1 MQDKAHMV
9 GTLLPIAGGL
19 KEHLFA
25 SEIFWVLSSAA
36 EESDFS
42 LLHPYSNTDETSGT
56 QMIFLPPT

>member
-25 SEIFWVLSSAA
+25 SEIFWVLSSADVELCRRVRFFPVA
-36 EESDFS
+36 S
-42 LLHPYSNTDETSGT
+42 LFQH
-56 QMIFLPPT
+56 